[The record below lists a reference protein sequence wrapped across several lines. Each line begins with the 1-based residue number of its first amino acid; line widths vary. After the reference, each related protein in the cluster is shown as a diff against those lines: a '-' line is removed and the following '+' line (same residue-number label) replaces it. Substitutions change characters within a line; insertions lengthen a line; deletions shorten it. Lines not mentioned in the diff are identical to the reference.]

1 MSPQDSQLLQDFL
14 NQLVQVRGVAKD
26 PEAEALIN
34 RAVSQQPDAAYLLV
48 QRSLLMQQALNTA
61 KAEIAALQ
69 SQARASGQ
77 QGTPAFLDPNAWGN
91 SGTRPS
97 ASQPAPMAPPPQ
109 QYQPQYQ
116 QPGPG
121 SFQAQAPGNA
131 GGFFSGRGGSMLGN
145 IAATA
150 AGVAGGAFLFQG
162 LEHLLGNHAGNGFLG
177 PQSALTSRPEETTI
191 VNNYYGDSERGQQDH
206 LLSDNSGTGSNLL
219 DSGSNAG
226 ANDFDQLANDLGPD
240 FDDSGSN
247 DDLFS

>member
-14 NQLVQVRGVAKD
+14 NQLVQARGIPKD
-26 PEAEALIN
+26 PEAEAMIN
-34 RAVSQQPDAAYLLV
+34 RAVAQQPDAAYLLV
-48 QRSLLMQQALNTA
+48 QRALLMQQALNNA

-69 SQARASGQ
+69 SQARGAQ

-91 SGTRPS
+91 TGTSRPS
-97 ASQPAPMAPPPQ
+97 ASQPAPMAAPP
-109 QYQPQYQ
+109 YQPQYQ

-131 GGFFSGRGGSMLGN
+131 GGFLRGGGGGMLGN

-177 PQSALTSRPEETTI
+177 PQSALSKPEETSI
-191 VNNYYGDSERGQQDH
+191 VNNYYDDPGRGQSDH
-206 LLSDNSGTGSNLL
+206 QLADKNSLL
-219 DSGSNAG
+219 DSQGES
-226 ANDFDQLANDLGPD
+226 DRTSFEDLADDLGPSVD
-240 FDDSGSN
+240 DVGSDDDSII
-247 DDLFS
+247 